1 MAESS
6 TWNFVGGNK
15 RSYINCKLHVGSDKA
30 HEVFVLNHQICRYP
44 FFMTNPGY
52 RSHKKMEGGL
62 KIEGQKSWLMV
73 GHRAEL
79 MISGDYSKE

>member
-1 MAESS
+1 
-6 TWNFVGGNK
+6 
-15 RSYINCKLHVGSDKA
+15 
-30 HEVFVLNHQICRYP
+30 
-44 FFMTNPGY
+44 
-52 RSHKKMEGGL
+52 MEGGL

>member
-1 MAESS
+1 
-6 TWNFVGGNK
+6 
-15 RSYINCKLHVGSDKA
+15 
-30 HEVFVLNHQICRYP
+30 
-44 FFMTNPGY
+44 MTNPGY

-79 MISGDYSKE
+79 MISGDYSKEWKKYSIIFQTSEVIFEKMEV